1 VGEYLNVELNQI
13 IKVLELKSLACN
25 DKRKENELFEFYW
38 RRPEFWIVYWF
49 DFNWI
54 KNIANK

>member
-38 RRPEFWIVYWF
+38 RRPEFWIVY
-49 DFNWI
+49 
-54 KNIANK
+54 

>member
-1 VGEYLNVELNQI
+1 MGEYLNVELNQI

-38 RRPEFWIVYWF
+38 GVLNFGLYIDLISTELRI
-49 DFNWI
+49 
-54 KNIANK
+54 